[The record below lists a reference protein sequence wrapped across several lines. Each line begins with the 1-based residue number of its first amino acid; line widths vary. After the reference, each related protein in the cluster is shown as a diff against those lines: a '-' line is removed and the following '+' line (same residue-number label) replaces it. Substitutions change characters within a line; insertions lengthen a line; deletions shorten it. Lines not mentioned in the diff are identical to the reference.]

1 MLLYSRLRRL
11 RHSAGFCVPPH
22 YTEPSPQAQP
32 TFSRKSRQKAFYC
45 VPSSFRVSQG
55 SAGPLRSGSLS
66 AFGAAP
72 RYDARQLWLG
82 ASCGRNS
89 RAEAGAALRFL
100 QAPAVARR
108 KNRLSTRGFNV
119 YHQVSGSPKV
129 PRGLYVPAR
138 SRRLGLRPGT
148 MQTPVWFDCTFH
160 VTACSQ
166 KKVNPGPVKPCI
178 ILCRWLRSRGG
189 AGQRRSKRKQGAATR
204 LNARG
209 TNATREPEPGRW
221 VKSGYEAVCI
231 VPGHSPKRRERAEA

>member
-45 VPSSFRVSQG
+45 VPYSFRISEG
-55 SAGPLRSGSLS
+55 SAGPLRSGSFP

-108 KNRLSTRGFNV
+108 KNRLSARGFNG
-119 YHQVSGSPKV
+119 YHRLSGSPKV

-138 SRRLGLRPGT
+138 SRRLGLRHGT

-160 VTACSQ
+160 ATICSQ
-166 KKVNPGPVKPCI
+166 KKINPGPVKPCI

-189 AGQRRSKRKQGAATR
+189 AGA
-204 LNARG
+204 
-209 TNATREPEPGRW
+209 
-221 VKSGYEAVCI
+221 AVCLLHEGGGARSESR
-231 VPGHSPKRRERAEA
+231 VPPPG

>member
-32 TFSRKSRQKAFYC
+32 TFSRKSRQKAFQW
-45 VPSSFRVSQG
+45 VPYSFRVSDT
-55 SAGPLRSGSLS
+55 SAGPLRFGSLS

-89 RAEAGAALRFL
+89 RAKAGAALRFL

-108 KNRLSTRGFNV
+108 KNRLSARGFNG
-119 YHQVSGSPKV
+119 YHTVSGSPAA
-129 PRGLYVPAR
+129 PRSFYAPAR
-138 SRRLGLRPGT
+138 SLRLCLRHGA
-148 MQTPVWFDCTFH
+148 MQTPIWFDFTFH
-160 VTACSQ
+160 VTTCSQ
-166 KKVNPGPVKPCI
+166 KKINPGPVKPCT

-189 AGQRRSKRKQGAATR
+189 AGA
-204 LNARG
+204 
-209 TNATREPEPGRW
+209 
-221 VKSGYEAVCI
+221 AVCLLHERGGARSESR
-231 VPGHSPKRRERAEA
+231 VPPPG

>member
-45 VPSSFRVSQG
+45 VPYSFRVSQG

-108 KNRLSTRGFNV
+108 KNRLSARGVTV
-119 YHQVSGSPKV
+119 YHTVSGSPKV
-129 PRGLYVPAR
+129 PRSRYVPAR
-138 SRRLGLRPGT
+138 SRRLGLRPGA
-148 MQTPVWFDCTFH
+148 MQTPVWLCFYSF
-160 VTACSQ
+160 TAAIPRITGAE
-166 KKVNPGPVKPCI
+166 PGKISFLPSHPKRLVSKASLSKLYKI
-178 ILCRWLRSRGG
+178 
-189 AGQRRSKRKQGAATR
+189 KRKWKN
-204 LNARG
+204 L
-209 TNATREPEPGRW
+209 
-221 VKSGYEAVCI
+221 KSGLDTGGGMI
-231 VPGHSPKRRERAEA
+231 L